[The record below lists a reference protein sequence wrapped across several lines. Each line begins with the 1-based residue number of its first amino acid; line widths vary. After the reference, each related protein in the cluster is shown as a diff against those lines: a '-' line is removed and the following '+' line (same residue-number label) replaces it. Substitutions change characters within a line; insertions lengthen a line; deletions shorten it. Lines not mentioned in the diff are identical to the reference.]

1 MSAAL
6 LLTGALV
13 LLVSGVGHLRGP
25 RATSA
30 LIGAHGVLPARYA
43 ASLTVILV
51 VVEIALGAALV
62 LAVTLGSTGAQR
74 ALGLGAVAVFAVL
87 AGYAHTAW
95 RARPHDAQLCAC
107 GVAESPLGPAV
118 TGRAVLLA
126 LVSAGGALS
135 VGGTSLLGRPWDEL
149 VVLACAVT
157 SLTVLLILLPAA
169 RAVGPRVPVGGAWS

>member
-13 LLVSGVGHLRGP
+13 LLVSGVGHLRAP

-30 LIGAHGVLPARYA
+30 LIGAHAVLPTRYA
-43 ASLTVILV
+43 ASLTVVLIA
-51 VVEIALGAALV
+51 VEIALGAT
-62 LAVTLGSTGAQR
+62 LAVSVTLGSTLAQR
-74 ALGLGAVAVFAVL
+74 TLGLGAGAVFAVL

-95 RARPHDAQLCAC
+95 RTRPHDATLCAC

-126 LVSAGGALS
+126 LVSAVGAVS
-135 VGGTSLLGRPWDEL
+135 VGGKSLLGRPWDEL
-149 VVLACAVT
+149 VIVACSVT
-157 SLTVLLILLPAA
+157 SLTVMLILLPAA
-169 RAVGPRVPVGGAWS
+169 RAVRPRVPVGGAWS

>member
-13 LLVSGVGHLRGP
+13 LLVTGIGHLRGT

-30 LIGAHGVLPARYA
+30 LIGAHGVLPTRYA
-43 ASLTVILV
+43 GSVTVLLTI
-51 VVEIALGAALV
+51 VEIALGSALALSVMLGAAD
-62 LAVTLGSTGAQR
+62 AQRTLGM
-74 ALGLGAVAVFAVL
+74 GAVAVFVVL

-95 RARPHDAQLCAC
+95 RTRPHDAPLCAC

-126 LVSAGGALS
+126 LVSAVGAVS
-135 VGGTSLLGRPWDEL
+135 IGGTSLLGRSWDEL
-149 VVLACAVT
+149 VVVACAVT
-157 SLTVLLILLPAA
+157 SLTVVLVLLPAA